1 MLTGIFSFVPQA
13 GKPVFQDLLKK
24 YFIDN
29 THRVAVQMKPDAE
42 MEARRL
48 REEEAAMAKI
58 KEGMSAQQLE
68 QVVLDA
74 QRLRAAQEAV
84 DSPEARAALPQ
95 LALTDIDPLSKEL
108 PSEVLDCCKGAT
120 VLVHHLE
127 TSGVLYADVAFDY
140 SAIDEADLEL
150 LPLFMRML
158 MEAGTAQMDTTTL
171 SRKIGANTGGIGLS
185 THNDIKAAGNT
196 VVDPDKVLLYLVARG
211 KAVAEKVPILFDL
224 MANILLTADF
234 GNQKRAVE
242 MLKES
247 KVRKESAILSS
258 GHSFGATR
266 LGSRSS
272 FLGHL
277 NEVTSG
283 LTSVRAAGPL
293 LDAATNDWPAIQ
305 ARLERMRQAIVRQGK
320 GAVVVNLTG
329 NRDLVDGALPTVE
342 KFVSALPSAAQHQHQ
357 HIDVVSAWRQQ
368 ERLPRLNEAF
378 VMPSQVNYVVMGGPI
393 LQPGAEVKGSYAVAS
408 RFLSTGYLWDQVRVV
423 GGAYG
428 GFARFGQ
435 TTGRFVYM
443 SYRDP
448 NCINTIETYDGAP
461 EALSEAELS
470 SEDLLQAVIG
480 TIGDLDGPMTA
491 DQKGFAALEQFLS
504 GETALDRQQW
514 RTSILST
521 KGEDFKEFARHLG
534 ELRASGRIVVFGAQ
548 QAIDA
553 ANAKLPESR
562 QMQVQPALSSHVE

>member
-1 MLTGIFSFVPQA
+1 
-13 GKPVFQDLLKK
+13 
-24 YFIDN
+24 
-29 THRVAVQMKPDAE
+29 MKPDAG
-42 MEARRL
+42 MEAQRL
-48 REEEAAMAKI
+48 REEESTMAQI
-58 KEGMSAQQLE
+58 KAGMSAQQLQ

-74 QRLRAAQEAV
+74 QSLRAAQEAA
-84 DSPEARAALPQ
+84 DSPAARATLPQ
-95 LALTDIDPLSKEL
+95 LAIADIDPFSKEL
-108 PSEVLDCCKGAT
+108 PSEILSCCEGAT
-120 VLVHHLE
+120 VLVHE
-127 TSGVLYADVAFDY
+127 IESSGVLYADVAFDY
-140 SAIDEADLEL
+140 SAIEEADLEL
-150 LPLFMRML
+150 LPLFTRML
-158 MEAGTAQMDTTTL
+158 MEAGTDQMDTTTL
-171 SRKIGANTGGIGLS
+171 SRKIGANTGGIGLT
-185 THNDIKAAGNT
+185 THNDIKAAGGA
-196 VVDPDKVLLYLVARG
+196 VADPHNVLLYLVARG
-211 KAVAEKVPILFDL
+211 KAVAEKVPILFEL
-224 MANILLTADF
+224 MGNILLTADF

-247 KVRKESAILSS
+247 KVRKEAAILSS

-266 LGSRSS
+266 LGSRST

-277 NEVTSG
+277 NEVTAG

-293 LDAATNDWPAIQ
+293 LDAATNGWPSIR
-305 ARLERMRQAIVRQGK
+305 ARLERMRKAIVRRGR
-320 GAVVVNLTG
+320 GALVVNLTG
-329 NRDLVDGALPTVE
+329 SRHLVDGSLPAVQR
-342 KFVSALPSAAQHQHQ
+342 FVSSLPSAVEHQHV
-357 HIDVVSAWRQQ
+357 DVVSTWKQQ

-378 VMPSQVNYVVMGGPI
+378 VMPTQVNYVVMGGPV
-393 LQPGAEVKGSYAVAS
+393 LQPGADVKGSYAVAS

-504 GETALDRQQW
+504 GETAQDRQRW
-514 RTSILST
+514 RTSILDTRS
-521 KGEDFKEFARHLG
+521 EDFKEFATHLG

-562 QMQVQPALSSHVE
+562 KMLVQPALLGTVDKL